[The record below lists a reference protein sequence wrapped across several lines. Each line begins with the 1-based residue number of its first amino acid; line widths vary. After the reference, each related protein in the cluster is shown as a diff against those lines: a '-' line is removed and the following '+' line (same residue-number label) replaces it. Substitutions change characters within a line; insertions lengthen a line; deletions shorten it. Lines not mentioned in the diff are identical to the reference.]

1 MRLSNHTAFWEL
13 ANSILICNMLYNQR
27 ICYGFFYRFYLPP
40 CNLVYAC
47 GRIQR
52 TFWRRFPYQPIFS
65 SPSILMPEGN
75 ETRVPGTLQRTNAT
89 LSLQTTKVD
98 LGSLMTIS
106 SRKFSAVGVVDN
118 NSFVV
123 PKKISIP
130 LDQVQLSFSRSSGA
144 GGQNVNKVETKAEI
158 RFHVMSAMWL
168 PLEVRQRL
176 YNNEANR
183 INSEGYF
190 ALSSQEYRTQHQNRK
205 AVISKLEEI
214 CLKAYPRPKVRKI
227 RQGLSKKTKEQRRE
241 DKRLRS
247 QTKESRKRVDF

>member
-1 MRLSNHTAFWEL
+1 
-13 ANSILICNMLYNQR
+13 ML
-27 ICYGFFYRFYLPP
+27 
-40 CNLVYAC
+40 
-47 GRIQR
+47 
-52 TFWRRFPYQPIFS
+52 
-65 SPSILMPEGN
+65 EGN
-75 ETRVPGTLQRTNAT
+75 KTRVPGILQRTDAT
-89 LSLQTTKVD
+89 LSLQTIKVD
-98 LGSLMTIS
+98 RGSLLSIS
-106 SRKFSAVGVVDN
+106 SRKFSSVGVVDN

-123 PKKISIP
+123 PNKISIP